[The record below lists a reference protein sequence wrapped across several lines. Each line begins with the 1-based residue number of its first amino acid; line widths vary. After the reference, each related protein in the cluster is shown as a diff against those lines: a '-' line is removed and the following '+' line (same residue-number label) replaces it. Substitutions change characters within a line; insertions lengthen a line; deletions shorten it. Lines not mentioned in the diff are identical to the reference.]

1 VERVRIHP
9 LLKPV
14 YALPAAEV
22 HLARLKIIGRAE
34 VRNGASRRLARSGVG
49 ERGAPRSGRMRA
61 LRHLPRGPLR
71 PAGRGRSTPWTIRLP
86 LAHFCPR
93 RLAARQQPLVPLSL
107 PQPSGHGRQVVGEG
121 QLYRFPSMA
130 ATILPQRPCQAAPRR
145 KLGAT
150 LKKPSYQC
158 LLFAKPAHE
167 HEHKQTY
174 ANTAAREHLCK
185 HSTQTRKQTQ
195 TNMAHHKQK

>member
-150 LKKPSYQC
+150 LKKPSYR
-158 LLFAKPAHE
+158 LWD
-167 HEHKQTY
+167 
-174 ANTAAREHLCK
+174 
-185 HSTQTRKQTQ
+185 
-195 TNMAHHKQK
+195 TNLWPRAFYR